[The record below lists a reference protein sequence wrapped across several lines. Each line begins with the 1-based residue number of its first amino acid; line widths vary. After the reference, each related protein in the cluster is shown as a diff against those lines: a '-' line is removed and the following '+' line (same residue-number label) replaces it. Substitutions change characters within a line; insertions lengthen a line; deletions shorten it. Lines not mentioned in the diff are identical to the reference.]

1 MKSAVKSVRDGGRG
15 LQHRGKSAYRE
26 MRSKMR
32 NSSSGTN
39 LEGLRH
45 HHNRRREFGEEV
57 YPGSS
62 EEEGGSSGG
71 SSSSPR
77 GGGGGGYTRE
87 HLSGAGA
94 TSSAPSSPV
103 LKNRTMSV
111 SSRSKCNV
119 LEIVHVIHAR
129 VPIPA
134 YGRKSNLLYSRFS
147 SRSLP
152 PPPWAPPP
160 LLPTTTTVAT
170 APPPP
175 EEAPP

>member
-45 HHNRRREFGEEV
+45 HHNRRREFGEEG

-119 LEIVHVIHAR
+119 LEIVRVSHV
-129 VPIPA
+129 
-134 YGRKSNLLYSRFS
+134 
-147 SRSLP
+147 
-152 PPPWAPPP
+152 
-160 LLPTTTTVAT
+160 
-170 APPPP
+170 
-175 EEAPP
+175 